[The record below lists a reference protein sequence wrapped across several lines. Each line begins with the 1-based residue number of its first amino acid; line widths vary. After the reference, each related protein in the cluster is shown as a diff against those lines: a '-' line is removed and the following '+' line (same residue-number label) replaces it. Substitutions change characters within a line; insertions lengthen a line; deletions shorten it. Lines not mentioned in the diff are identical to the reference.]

1 MVLPPGHPFT
11 CRELFCLRIPARIF
25 KLSVSNFLN
34 ISKKKFILKAYTLSK
49 TSLCQ
54 FILWQAPC
62 QNEIS
67 VNLFFRYAPCQIE
80 ISIHLFF
87 RYVPCQNEISFHLF
101 FRYVPCQNEI
111 SFGIQ
116 PVKMK
121 SLIIYSIGM
130 YPVNMK
136 SLFIY
141 SFFLSLQGMQFS
153 TGINGLRSHDIIIV
167 MNCLHIGLMTF

>member
-1 MVLPPGHPFT
+1 MYCKFVIKSLLFKSFSGRNKEAHPVFILIKVMVLPPGHPFT
-11 CRELFCLRIPARIF
+11 CGELFCLRTPARIF
-25 KLSVSNFLN
+25 KLSVSKFLN

-87 RYVPCQNEISFHLF
+87 RYVPCQSEISDHLF
-101 FRYVPCQNEI
+101 FWYGPCQYEISVNLFYRYVPCQYEI
-111 SFGIQ
+111 S
-116 PVKMK
+116 VH
-121 SLIIYSIGM
+121 L
-130 YPVNMK
+130 
-136 SLFIY
+136 
-141 SFFLSLQGMQFS
+141 FFLSVTS
-153 TGINGLRSHDIIIV
+153 RNAV
-167 MNCLHIGLMTF
+167 